1 MRSNGGSIGYNDWDG
16 MSVTLTQ
23 FDTVR
28 AAPAIS
34 SSLICGRRS
43 FQEDES

>member
-1 MRSNGGSIGYNDWDG
+1 MRYHVLVG
-16 MSVTLTQ
+16 MSDNLDQ